1 MGLQYFKRGVYAG
14 GAGNRDLSSD
24 LVMSS
29 GGLAFDAA
37 ITASTAAEIA
47 GYGLVTITGADATS
61 VYTLAAPPSDR
72 VREVIITCINAT
84 SSMTAKVFL
93 TTGTTDA
100 HYQSSASATTTERSL
115 HFPHSAS
122 YARLL
127 ATSSHVW
134 LVTAK
139 STGVLQESTG

>member
-37 ITASTAAEIA
+37 ITASTA
-47 GYGLVTITGADATS
+47 
-61 VYTLAAPPSDR
+61 
-72 VREVIITCINAT
+72 
-84 SSMTAKVFL
+84 AKVFL